1 MSFLRR
7 PGSSLITSIRQIT
20 STNITQAQRD
30 NAVRGT
36 VINVGKQILQQNSV
50 KDKIEKNSVGG
61 SVVSIVQNMKQTN
74 YSSYLPNSQ
83 SAFSMPS
90 GAKFVFSSQ
99 SSRVTRMFASFD
111 LSACSIS
118 FVGMMGDFAVWA
130 IMDLSTG
137 ELMYLIDDNG
147 GSEIYIE
154 IYSYYNVGSI
164 TKHS

>member
-1 MSFLRR
+1 MHYWCNRR
-7 PGSSLITSIRQIT
+7 LLYCPI
-20 STNITQAQRD
+20 
-30 NAVRGT
+30 
-36 VINVGKQILQQNSV
+36 SV
-50 KDKIEKNSVGG
+50 C
-61 SVVSIVQNMKQTN
+61 
-74 YSSYLPNSQ
+74 YLDD

-118 FVGMMGDFAVWA
+118 FVGMMGDFAVWVLWFHIIQYYQQLVYYYGNTFWNLDKA
-130 IMDLSTG
+130 IMDLSAG

-164 TKHS
+164 TKHSWVVFWMVNVTLWSMYYK